1 MENSPLEL
9 YETAYRLHYAE
20 NNIPVALEH
29 YEALI
34 KEFPESNECGYA
46 VIQIQ
51 KIKSNDVAASISRK
65 SKAHPL
71 ATLSFLLCLLI
82 IGGIGGG
89 WLILQDKLLTSQ
101 RQASLSV
108 RALGNVLSGNENDAL
123 MLLEEMKL
131 LSHSDITPYE
141 LSAQIYRKTGQIEKA
156 RAEYDTFFSLNPGE
170 KEKYRP
176 INELVPD
183 LPEKKPRKRETASV
197 ER

>member
-20 NNIPVALEH
+20 NKIPEALKY

-46 VIQIQ
+46 VVQIQ
-51 KIKSNDVAASISRK
+51 KIKSNDVAASVAGK

-71 ATLSFLLCLLI
+71 AILSFILCLLI

-89 WLILQDKLLTSQ
+89 WIVVQNKLSVAQ

-108 RALGNVLSGNENDAL
+108 RALANVMNGNDEDAL
-123 MLLEEMKL
+123 ILLDEMKL
-131 LSHSDITPYE
+131 LENTDITPYE
-141 LSAQIYRKTGQIEKA
+141 LSAQIYRKAGKSDKA
-156 RAEYDTFFSLNPGE
+156 RAEYETFFSLNPGE
-170 KEKYRP
+170 REKYRP
-176 INELVPD
+176 IDELVPD
-183 LPEKKPRKRETASV
+183 PSGKKFKR
-197 ER
+197 

>member
-20 NNIPVALEH
+20 NKIPEALRY

-46 VIQIQ
+46 VVQIQ
-51 KIKSNDVAASISRK
+51 KIKSNDVAASVVGK

-82 IGGIGGG
+82 MGGLGYA
-89 WLILQDKLLTSQ
+89 WLILQDKLAAAQ
-101 RQASLSV
+101 RQTSLSV
-108 RALGNVLSGNENDAL
+108 KALANVTSGNDDDAL
-123 MLLEEMKL
+123 MLLNEMKL
-131 LSHSDITPYE
+131 LSKTDITPYE
-141 LSAQIYRKTGQIEKA
+141 LSALIYRKAGKIDKA

-170 KEKYRP
+170 REKYGSME
-176 INELVPD
+176 ELVPD
-183 LPEKKPRKRETASV
+183 PMGKKKIK
-197 ER
+197 